1 MTALAVIFFVL
12 TAVFLTLGIANPYR
26 LARTHDGGTSS
37 FFRVFAF
44 IVAAIMFYQGC
55 STLIDP

>member
-1 MTALAVIFFVL
+1 MVGLVVIFFVL
-12 TAVFLTLGIANPYR
+12 AAVFAVLGIVNPER

-44 IVAAIMFYQGC
+44 IMAAIMIYQGF
-55 STLIDP
+55 STLIDL